1 MSKATSA
8 PDKHNKK
15 TSIVYLGHLPAAFE
29 EPQMRK
35 FFTQFGPIKHL
46 RLSRN
51 KKSGASK
58 HYAFIEFETPDV
70 AEIVANTMNNYIL
83 FGRRLVC
90 EVMKAEAVNENI
102 WKGANRKFRVV
113 NTSEKV
119 ATAMNAVKSSEE
131 VKSILKKK
139 LEKVQKQIEEMKK
152 SGRDYSVLEET
163 RKSYMETLDTL
174 ETNEKEEKRE
184 EKTVKRAPKTKK
196 VVNM

>member
-1 MSKATSA
+1 MSKATSV

-15 TSIVYLGHLPAAFE
+15 TSIVYLGHIPSAFE

-119 ATAMNAVKSSEE
+119 ATAMNAVKSSKE

-184 EKTVKRAPKTKK
+184 EETVKRAPKTKK